1 LSDLERGT
9 PWPIPFFRLSD
20 KLNNHTLKEKT
31 RLPDSSTNSDSG
43 VNWNREGSRFAK
55 FLVVG
60 TIGAV
65 VDFGTFNLLTAGLHF
80 WPVPS
85 SVCSFVAAVC
95 SNFLFNRY
103 WTYPDSRSKPIWRQA
118 TQFTAVNAVGLGI
131 RTPLFAFL
139 IPVWSRALSRS
150 GAVLPVL
157 GEQLPRNLA
166 LGCAVVVVLIW
177 NFVVNRFWTYN
188 DIS

>member
-1 LSDLERGT
+1 MSD
-9 PWPIPFFRLSD
+9 
-20 KLNNHTLKEKT
+20 N
-31 RLPDSSTNSDSG
+31 SG
-43 VNWNREGSRFAK
+43 VNLNREGARFAK

-85 SVCSFVAAVC
+85 SICSFLAAVC
-95 SNFLFNRY
+95 SNFLFNRH

-118 TQFTAVNAVGLGI
+118 GQFTAVNAVGLGI
-131 RTPLFAFL
+131 RTPLFAVL
-139 IPVWSRALSRS
+139 IPVWLGVLQKSGLALPVSAEALS
-150 GAVLPVL
+150 
-157 GEQLPRNLA
+157 RNLA
-166 LGCAVVVVLIW
+166 LGCAVFVVLIW
-177 NFVVNRFWTYN
+177 NFVINRFWTYN

>member
-1 LSDLERGT
+1 MNDTTVKKEPRVEEFSAKSG
-9 PWPIPFFRLSD
+9 SG
-20 KLNNHTLKEKT
+20 LNL
-31 RLPDSSTNSDSG
+31 
-43 VNWNREGSRFAK
+43 NREGTRFAK
-55 FLVVG
+55 FLAVG

-65 VDFGTFNLLTAGLHF
+65 VDFGTFNLLTAGFHF

-85 SVCSFVAAVC
+85 SVCSFTAAVC

-118 TQFTAVNAVGLGI
+118 VQFTAVNGVGLGI

-139 IPVWSRALSRS
+139 IPVWARALSGNGS
-150 GAVLPVL
+150 ALTAL

-166 LGCAVVVVLIW
+166 LGCAVFVVLIW

>member
-1 LSDLERGT
+1 MHSE
-9 PWPIPFFRLSD
+9 
-20 KLNNHTLKEKT
+20 
-31 RLPDSSTNSDSG
+31 SG
-43 VNWNREGSRFAK
+43 VNWNREGGRFAK

-65 VDFGTFNLLTAGLHF
+65 VDFGTFNLLTAGLNF

-85 SVCSFVAAVC
+85 SMLSFLAAVT
-95 SNFLFNRY
+95 SNFFFNRN

-118 TQFTAVNAVGLGI
+118 VQFTAVNAVGLGI
-131 RTPLFAFL
+131 RTPLFAVL
-139 IPVWSRALSRS
+139 IPVWRDVLQSAGGALPNS
-150 GAVLPVL
+150 
-157 GEQLPRNLA
+157 GEQLSRNLA

-188 DIS
+188 DVQ

>member
-1 LSDLERGT
+1 MGS
-9 PWPIPFFRLSD
+9 
-20 KLNNHTLKEKT
+20 K
-31 RLPDSSTNSDSG
+31 SG
-43 VNWNREGSRFAK
+43 MSWNREGTRFAK
-55 FLVVG
+55 FLAVG

-85 SVCSFVAAVC
+85 SMLSFAAAVT

-103 WTYPDSRSKPIWRQA
+103 WTYPDSRSKSIWHQA
-118 TQFTAVNAVGLGI
+118 IQFTAVNAVSLGI
-131 RTPLFAFL
+131 RTPLFAVL
-139 IPVWSRALSRS
+139 IPVWRGVLQNA
-150 GAVLPVL
+150 GAVLPVP
-157 GEQLPRNLA
+157 GEQLSRNLA

-188 DIS
+188 DIQ

>member
-1 LSDLERGT
+1 MN
-9 PWPIPFFRLSD
+9 
-20 KLNNHTLKEKT
+20 KKT
-31 RLPDSSTNSDSG
+31 QFADSSAKAENRVSWS
-43 VNWNREGSRFAK
+43 REGTRFAK
-55 FLVVG
+55 FLAVG
-60 TIGAV
+60 TVGAV

-85 SVCSFVAAVC
+85 SVCSFLAAVC

-103 WTYPDSRSKPIWRQA
+103 WTYPDSRSKPLWRQA
-118 TQFTAVNAVGLGI
+118 FQFTAVNAVGLAI

-139 IPVWSRALSRS
+139 IPVWTRVLASNGIAVPAL
-150 GAVLPVL
+150 GQ
-157 GEQLPRNLA
+157 QLPRNLA
-166 LGCAVVVVLIW
+166 LGCAVFVVLIW

>member
-1 LSDLERGT
+1 VHPLASQSE
-9 PWPIPFFRLSD
+9 
-20 KLNNHTLKEKT
+20 KLNDIAGKKPPRFSESPTAVKNGIKLH
-31 RLPDSSTNSDSG
+31 
-43 VNWNREGSRFAK
+43 REGTRFAK

-65 VDFGTFNLLTAGLHF
+65 VDFGTFNLLTAGFHF

-85 SVCSFVAAVC
+85 SVCSFTAAVC

-118 TQFTAVNAVGLGI
+118 VQFTAVNAVGLAI

-139 IPVWSRALSRS
+139 IPVWARALSAGRLS
-150 GAVLPVL
+150 IPFM

-166 LGCAVVVVLIW
+166 LGCAVFVVLIW

-188 DIS
+188 DVS